1 VVTAYAVGNAGAL
14 TFSGK
19 WSDAAGRRTPI
30 LVGMSG
36 AATAAMM
43 LGFAP
48 TSWVLIALSTAQG
61 FCTGL
66 FAPSQQATVADVVG
80 PTRSAGRAMA
90 TYQMAADLPAIV
102 APLVAGL
109 FADHFGYAWAFGIS
123 GLVMF
128 AGVLA
133 WANVKTNKTG

>member
-1 VVTAYAVGNAGAL
+1 
-14 TFSGK
+14 
-19 WSDAAGRRTPI
+19 
-30 LVGMSG
+30 
-36 AATAAMM
+36 
-43 LGFAP
+43 
-48 TSWVLIALSTAQG
+48 
-61 FCTGL
+61 
-66 FAPSQQATVADVVG
+66 
-80 PTRSAGRAMA
+80 MA

-133 WANVKTNKTG
+133 WAIVKTNKTG